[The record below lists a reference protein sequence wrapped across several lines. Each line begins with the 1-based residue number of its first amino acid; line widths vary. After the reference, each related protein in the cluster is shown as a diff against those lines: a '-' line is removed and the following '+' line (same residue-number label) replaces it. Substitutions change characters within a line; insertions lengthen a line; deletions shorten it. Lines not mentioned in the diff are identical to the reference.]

1 MRDPVTE
8 FAYPDAWVEACRQ
21 TDLLPLVEQ
30 GLCVLTASGRV
41 LRRGYTTG
49 TTAAAA
55 CKAAVLSL
63 QQGEVTEVTVSIPC
77 GLAVSIGVDAYR
89 GRSSC
94 RKDSGDYAGDVTA
107 GLEFAAYA
115 VPASSVAHFVPGEGI
130 GTFCRETARHAAGD
144 PAISE
149 PAMACIDRS
158 IREAVEAIGIA
169 GVTVVL
175 SIPRGA
181 ETAQLTLNPRMGIV
195 NGISVLGSTGLVEPW
210 DDHLTETV
218 LDRVARADRV
228 VMTTGRIGLRYS
240 RLYFPEHE
248 AVLVGSRIGEALAR
262 AHGDVVLCG
271 LPGLIMK
278 CINPNVL
285 IGTGYATVEDLAASP
300 AWGEIVQREL
310 AAFAERC
317 PDVRVVLVARDGRI
331 IGESG

>member
-8 FAYPDAWVEACRQ
+8 FEYPDAWVAACRQ
-21 TDLLPLVEQ
+21 PDLLPRVEQ
-30 GLCVLTASGRV
+30 GLCVLTASGTV

-63 QQGEVTEVTVSIPC
+63 QQGEVTEVAVTVPC
-77 GLAVSIGVDAYR
+77 GLTVTLGVDAHR

-115 VPASSVAHFVPGEGI
+115 VPASSGAHFVPGEGI
-130 GTFCRETARHAAGD
+130 GTFSRETARHAAGD

-158 IREAVEAIGIA
+158 IREAVETTGIA

-181 ETAQLTLNPRMGIV
+181 ETAHLTLNPRIGVV

-210 DDHLTETV
+210 DDHLTEAV
-218 LDRVARADRV
+218 LDRVARTERAV
-228 VMTTGRIGLRYS
+228 LTTGRIGLRYS

-248 AVLVGSRIGEALAR
+248 AVLVGSKISEALAR

-278 CINPNVL
+278 FINPDVL
-285 IGTGYATVEDLAASP
+285 TGTGYVTVEDLSASP
-300 AWGEIVQREL
+300 AWEEIMQREL

-317 PDVRVVLVARDGRI
+317 PDVRVVLVGRDGRI

>member
-8 FAYPDAWVEACRQ
+8 FEYPDAWVAACRQ
-21 TDLLPLVEQ
+21 PDLLPLVEQ
-30 GLCVLTASGRV
+30 GLFILTASGAV

-63 QQGEVTEVTVSIPC
+63 KHGEVTEVSVTIPC
-77 GLAVSIGVDAYR
+77 GLTVTLPADAYR
-89 GRSSC
+89 GGASC
-94 RKDSGDYAGDVTA
+94 CKDAGDYAGDVTA
-107 GLEFAAYA
+107 GLELTAYA
-115 VPASSVAHFVPGEGI
+115 VPASSGVYFVPGEGI
-130 GTFCRETARHAAGD
+130 GIFSRETPRHAAGD
-144 PAISE
+144 AAISE
-149 PAMACIDRS
+149 SAMACIDRS
-158 IREAVEAIGIA
+158 IREAVEEAGIP

-181 ETAQLTLNPRMGIV
+181 ETAQRTLNPRMGVV

-210 DDHLTETV
+210 DDHLTEAV
-218 LDRVARADRV
+218 LDRVARSERV

-248 AVLVGSRIGEALAR
+248 AVLVGSKIGEALAR

-271 LPGLIMK
+271 LPALIMK
-278 CINPNVL
+278 FINPEVL
-285 IGTGYATVEDLAASP
+285 TGTGYATVEELSASP
-300 AWGEIVQREL
+300 AWEEIMEREL
-310 AAFAERC
+310 AAFAANH
-317 PDVRVVLVARDGRI
+317 PGVRVVLVARDGRI